1 MCLLCFYFLS
11 IFFFFNTCQFES
23 FIIFEFL
30 FFVFFFQSDN
40 DPLWA
45 PPPDRDSED
54 GHDLHYGQDGQD
66 RQDGH
71 DGRRNL
77 DEEDLRMD
85 MDMDMD
91 MDGIEPLYADDDG
104 YDDLVEGVEF
114 PGLDGRLGGFQQH
127 WPQGM
132 M

>member
-1 MCLLCFYFLS
+1 
-11 IFFFFNTCQFES
+11 
-23 FIIFEFL
+23 
-30 FFVFFFQSDN
+30 
-40 DPLWA
+40 
-45 PPPDRDSED
+45 
-54 GHDLHYGQDGQD
+54 
-66 RQDGH
+66 
-71 DGRRNL
+71 
-77 DEEDLRMD
+77 
-85 MDMDMD
+85 MDMD

>member
-1 MCLLCFYFLS
+1 MSSLAFIFFVYLF
-11 IFFFFNTCQFES
+11 FFFFNTCQFES

-54 GHDLHYGQDGQD
+54 GHDLHYGQDEQDGQD
-66 RQDGH
+66 L
-71 DGRRNL
+71 RR
-77 DEEDLRMD
+77 D